1 MAVKDGLGPR
11 PVAQSAKHY
20 FLSLVYSCFCILA
33 SNFLFRASFAC
44 YVCWDCPSFLASF
57 FGLLTLHLASL
68 SVPPSLA
75 PHLHCTTLVA
85 CNLFSDALPLLSAG
99 VGGFLQMQRLLLGRL
114 CVRCTG
120 RSLRLRGVR
129 HGGGGAYVARP
140 GGGIHLAVSL
150 LAIRTGT
157 TEQPELQPAP
167 GHPLAPGISQVDAPM
182 VC

>member
-1 MAVKDGLGPR
+1 MKDGLGPR

-44 YVCWDCPSFLASF
+44 YVRWDCLSFLASF

-99 VGGFLQMQRLLLGRL
+99 VGGFCSCRMMMLRIMILRRGKIMILKMRILRMMKWKIILRKMRRRIIRGGRW
-114 CVRCTG
+114 
-120 RSLRLRGVR
+120 
-129 HGGGGAYVARP
+129 YN
-140 GGGIHLAVSL
+140 
-150 LAIRTGT
+150 
-157 TEQPELQPAP
+157 
-167 GHPLAPGISQVDAPM
+167 VDEYKKGK
-182 VC
+182 

>member
-33 SNFLFRASFAC
+33 SNFLFRASLAC
-44 YVCWDCPSFLASF
+44 YVRWDCLSFLASF

-99 VGGFLQMQRLLLGRL
+99 VGGYIYSIYIYIYNGLADPQTNHVKVWKIWWVTVTGEERHQNLWSFIPNILAWLQ
-114 CVRCTG
+114 
-120 RSLRLRGVR
+120 RG
-129 HGGGGAYVARP
+129 
-140 GGGIHLAVSL
+140 
-150 LAIRTGT
+150 
-157 TEQPELQPAP
+157 
-167 GHPLAPGISQVDAPM
+167 D
-182 VC
+182 